1 MDLNEETFNTHANG
15 ASSMEEDVV
24 PDQLQYN
31 TRISDSTQHNHNAGY
46 VNLYRTQIVS
56 PQALTLKCHKSV
68 NRKSKSVFCM
78 L

>member
-1 MDLNEETFNTHANG
+1 MDLNEETFNTHANA

-46 VNLYRTQIVS
+46 VKLVPNADCVAS
-56 PQALTLKCHKSV
+56 SFDFEM
-68 NRKSKSVFCM
+68 S
-78 L
+78 